1 MINDSGFRIQDSGF
15 MNEEVWENYHGVV
28 MSSTYILQ
36 NDSFWYV
43 FMVIFLLVL
52 KILCIVQ
59 VHIADKYLISSYTI
73 NIKNIYG

>member
-1 MINDSGFRIQDSGF
+1 MIKDSGFRIQDSGF

-52 KILCIVQ
+52 IYAYM
-59 VHIADKYLISSYTI
+59 HIADTYLISSYTI